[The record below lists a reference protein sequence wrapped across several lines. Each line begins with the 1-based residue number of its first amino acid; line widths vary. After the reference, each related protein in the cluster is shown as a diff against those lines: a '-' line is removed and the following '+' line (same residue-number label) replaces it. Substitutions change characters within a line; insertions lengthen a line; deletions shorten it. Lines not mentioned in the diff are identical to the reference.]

1 MVDSAATVAAAPQI
15 QTAQVQVW
23 ATDES
28 RRKDG
33 IAYWR
38 QSIRIATSGLFDISP
53 EVEVK
58 PFAARATLCRSGA
71 FSFMAAESTAP
82 LPVVRSRRVIDNAPV
97 DSFSVYLQLAGRTVS
112 FRGEEHIELL
122 AGDIGFCDTRQRLP
136 FRAVYG
142 ETHGGR
148 CAIATM
154 PRALIEQRAP
164 WLRGRPHRK
173 LAADARFS
181 DHLRRHMMEL
191 MAGPMG
197 ETETSLL
204 TDSLCNLVA
213 LAAAEDFPSSRLE
226 PELQMEALFAFCRDN
241 LHHADLSAQHAA
253 DHIGIS
259 VRTLHA
265 RFRQIDQTF
274 GRWLLEQRLQGCRAA
289 LRDPRQRTRQI
300 SQIAYAWGFNDLS
313 YFNRAFRRRF
323 EVTPRDWRESAWRG
337 MPVLQ

>member
-1 MVDSAATVAAAPQI
+1 
-15 QTAQVQVW
+15 
-23 ATDES
+23 
-28 RRKDG
+28 
-33 IAYWR
+33 
-38 QSIRIATSGLFDISP
+38 
-53 EVEVK
+53 
-58 PFAARATLCRSGA
+58 
-71 FSFMAAESTAP
+71 
-82 LPVVRSRRVIDNAPV
+82 
-97 DSFSVYLQLAGRTVS
+97 
-112 FRGEEHIELL
+112 
-122 AGDIGFCDTRQRLP
+122 
-136 FRAVYG
+136 VYG
-142 ETHGGR
+142 GEHGGR

-154 PRALIEQRAP
+154 PRAMIEQRAP

-181 DHLRRHMMEL
+181 DHLRLHMMEL

-197 ETETSLL
+197 ETATSLL

-226 PELQMEALFAFCRDN
+226 PELQMEALFAFCREH
-241 LHHADLSAQHAA
+241 LHDADLSAQHAA

-265 RFRQIDQTF
+265 RFRQIGQTF

-323 EVTPRDWRESAWRG
+323 EVTPRDWRDGAAYG

>member
-1 MVDSAATVAAAPQI
+1 MVDSAAMVAAAPQI
-15 QTAQVQVW
+15 QVW
-23 ATDES
+23 STDAS
-28 RRKDG
+28 PQDG
-33 IAYWR
+33 GVAYWR
-38 QSIRIATSGLFDISP
+38 ETIRIATSGLFDISP
-53 EVEVK
+53 EVELN
-58 PFAARATLCRSGA
+58 PFAACATLCRSGA

-82 LPVVRSRRVIDNAPV
+82 LPVVRSRRVIDNAPI
-97 DSFSVYLQLAGRTVS
+97 DSFSVFLQLAGRTVS
-112 FRGEEHIELL
+112 FRGEEHIELY
-122 AGDIGFCDTRQRLP
+122 AGDIGFCDTRQRQP
-136 FRAVYG
+136 FHAVYG
-142 ETHGGR
+142 GERGGR

-154 PRALIEQRAP
+154 PRAMIEQRAP

-173 LAADARFS
+173 LAAEARFS
-181 DHLRRHMMEL
+181 DHLRRHMTEL

-213 LAAAEDFPSSRLE
+213 LAAAEDFPSNRLE
-226 PELQMEALFAFCRDN
+226 PELQMEALFAFCREN
-241 LHHADLSAQHAA
+241 LHNADLSAQHAA

-259 VRTLHA
+259 LRTLHA

-274 GRWLLEQRLQGCRAA
+274 GRWLLEQRLLGCRAA

-323 EVTPRDWRESAWRG
+323 DITPRDWRDGASYG